1 MGAHEEHDNVKARI
15 SKADKQA
22 AIAVALQVCSMWVD
36 SFVQHSLW
44 LQQPQGIRSSTFLQK
59 RSAFVPLRLSHSE
72 GTAE

>member
-15 SKADKQA
+15 SKAEKQA

-36 SFVQHSLW
+36 SFVRHSSW
-44 LQQPQGIRSSTFLQK
+44 VQQPQGIRSSTFLQK

-72 GTAE
+72 GTVE